1 MIWYPLSEVYTH
13 LTSEVP
19 IDITKVHY
27 VYSSKVIFPPWY
39 TIGYAIYTT
48 LK

>member
-1 MIWYPLSEVYTH
+1 MVS

-19 IDITKVHY
+19 IDITKVYY
-27 VYSSKVIFPPWY
+27 VYSSEIIFPPWY
-39 TIGYAIYTT
+39 TIVYAVHTT